1 MESQGFCV
9 YSGNKPF
16 DRDTVSEAPFIALV
30 VFVFT
35 KPGLLPFF
43 SGTCACGVSSDKPV
57 QNPRSDDLALCF
69 TQVSVVLT
77 LGFSELGSPRSF
89 FCIWMS
95 CRHRTTCHTV
105 SASLSGFLG
114 LSGTQLPRSPGAVS
128 QWVCAST
135 LLPLYLKTPMRMDQG
150 PPQ

>member
-1 MESQGFCV
+1 MCILGTSPSTGTPCQKPRSSLWWSSFSRSRV
-9 YSGNKPF
+9 YYRFS
-16 DRDTVSEAPFIALV
+16 
-30 VFVFT
+30 
-35 KPGLLPFF
+35 

-105 SASLSGFLG
+105 SAFLSGFLG

-128 QWVCAST
+128 QWVCASM